1 MIHAKPV
8 LSEVEG
14 ALRREEFS
22 EKVFRAE
29 AQRRGDV
36 VLAAQRLSNPPGLRK
51 LFAAYAEASS
61 EQFSSTPLRLC
72 AQTFLLNL
80 FAPSRPLG
88 FAQDRLRVNQNF
100 SGTPHV

>member
-14 ALRREEFS
+14 ARRREEVS
-22 EKVFRAE
+22 KKVFRAE

-36 VLAAQRLSNPPGLRK
+36 ALAAQRLSNSPSLRM
-51 LFAAYAEASS
+51 LFAAYAEAPL
-61 EQFSSTPLRLC
+61 EPFSSAPLRLC
-72 AQTFLLNL
+72 AQTLLLNL
-80 FAPSRPLG
+80 FAPS
-88 FAQDRLRVNQNF
+88 RLRVNQNF